1 MLINISVIIIVALA
15 LSYVFEK
22 LKLPGL
28 LGMILAGFLLGSQ
41 GFDYISPDVLHISGE
56 LRTAALIVILIRAGL
71 GISRQTLNKIGV
83 SAFKM
88 SFIPCLFEAA
98 FLISISM
105 LLLDFTFI
113 QAGMMAF
120 VLAAVSPAVIVPQM
134 LQLKELGYGQNKEVP
149 TLILAGSSIDDVF
162 AITFFGAF
170 VSMNTPGSESSLLS
184 QLLGIPLSIFS
195 GILIGALLGYLL
207 VVFFRNF
214 DIRDTKKV
222 MLFMIVAIGFHHF
235 EELDLMPVASLLGI
249 MTIGF
254 VILEFSP
261 KVAKDLAGRFN
272 KIWVLAEVLLFTM
285 IGAVVQLDAIKG
297 DFLLLLVVIIVGL
310 IGRSFGVWTALIRSG
325 LNNREK
331 TFCTIAYWPKATV
344 QAAIGGVPLA
354 LGLPHGQEILAIA
367 VLAIVFTAPL
377 GAIGVRLTSKRFLE
391 KTEGFPEI

>member
-28 LGMILAGFLLGSQ
+28 LGMILAGFLLGNQ

-71 GISRQTLNKIGV
+71 GISRKTLNKIGV

-88 SFIPCLFEAA
+88 SFVPCLFEAS
-98 FLISISM
+98 FLIAISM

-134 LQLKELGYGQNKEVP
+134 LQLKELGFGQNKEIP

-170 VSMNTPGSESSLLS
+170 VGMNTPGSKTSLLS

-195 GILIGALLGYLL
+195 GILIGALLGYFL
-207 VVFFRNF
+207 VIFFRKF

-235 EELDLMPVASLLGI
+235 EELDLIPVASLLGI

-254 VILEFSP
+254 VILELSP
-261 KVAKDLAGRFN
+261 KVAADLATRFN

-285 IGAVVQLDAIKG
+285 IGAAVKLDAIQG
-297 DFLLLLVVIIVGL
+297 DFLILLLIIIVGL
-310 IGRSFGVWTALIRSG
+310 IGRSLGVWAALINSG
-325 LNNREK
+325 LNNKEK

-344 QAAIGGVPLA
+344 QAAIGGIPLA
-354 LGLPHGQEILAIA
+354 QGLPHGEEILAIA

-377 GAIGVRLTSKRFLE
+377 GAIGVRLTSEKLLE
-391 KTEGFPEI
+391 KTDLTVES

>member
-41 GFDYISPDVLHISGE
+41 GFNYISTDVLHISGE

-98 FLISISM
+98 FLIGISM

-120 VLAAVSPAVIVPQM
+120 ILAAVSPAVIVPQM
-134 LQLKELGYGQNKEVP
+134 LQLKELGFGQNKEVP

-207 VVFFRNF
+207 VIFFRTF
-214 DIRDTKKV
+214 HIRDTKKV

-261 KVAKDLAGRFN
+261 KVATNLAARFN

-285 IGAVVQLDAIKG
+285 IGAVVQIDAIQG
-297 DFLLLLVVIIVGL
+297 DFLILLVVIIVGL
-310 IGRSFGVWTALIRSG
+310 VGRSFGVWTALIRSG

-344 QAAIGGVPLA
+344 QAAIGGMPLA
-354 LGLPHGQEILAIA
+354 LGLPMGEEILAIA
-367 VLAIVFTAPL
+367 VLSIIFTAPL
-377 GAIGVRLTSKRFLE
+377 GAIGVRLTSKRLLE
-391 KTEGFPEI
+391 KNDEITK

>member
-325 LNNREK
+325 LNNKEK